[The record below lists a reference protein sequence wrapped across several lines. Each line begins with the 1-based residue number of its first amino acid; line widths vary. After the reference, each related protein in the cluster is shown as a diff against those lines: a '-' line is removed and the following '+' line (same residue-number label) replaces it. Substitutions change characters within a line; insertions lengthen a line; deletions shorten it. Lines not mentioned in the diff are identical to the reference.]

1 MIRAAMSAFDKRG
14 GGNVSSSWGEAIMA
28 DIGTRA
34 PRFSLRDITGYQ
46 WLVLFVA
53 WAGWSLDITD
63 FSLYGLV
70 LRQALTELIGGT
82 PTMAQ
87 IGSVGGLVTTIGL
100 LGWAVGGFFFGI
112 IADYL
117 GRVRTL
123 ALSILIYSVFTAL
136 QGFSQEVWQLG
147 LFRFIAGLGTGAELM
162 IAIPLVAAAFAETH
176 RAKILGFMMTGGGF
190 GTLFGAYIYQWV
202 GSYELHFD
210 RVFVGFLPVIS
221 VVEGG
226 SGAWRTVFF
235 VGIVPALLLAF
246 LRRGMVEPERFE
258 AVKAR
263 RQALAA
269 TREHT
274 EEDREFLRLV
284 PLQLFSPGIR
294 YQTLVGVLFALGTLL
309 AVWTAGAWLPT
320 IQGLLLE
327 KEGIKGTAAIPYIS
341 WGMKLWGIG
350 GILGYIA
357 FGYIAD
363 VIGRRPTIVI
373 YSVGTLI
380 FGLYLFL
387 GVSTYGPYPVLLLIF
402 GFFVIGIFSGHA
414 IYMAELFPTHVRS
427 TAVAFCNGSGRVITS
442 FGPLVAGLLVVQLG
456 GLANATGIMTG
467 FAVLSLIAM
476 FLGRE
481 TKDEQL
487 PR

>member
-1 MIRAAMSAFDKRG
+1 
-14 GGNVSSSWGEAIMA
+14 MA
-28 DIGTRA
+28 DIQSGAVARQGV
-34 PRFSLRDITGYQ
+34 RLRDITGYQ
-46 WLVLFVA
+46 WLVLFIA

-63 FSLYGLV
+63 FTLYGLV
-70 LRQALTELIGGT
+70 LRQALTELLGGT
-82 PTMAQ
+82 ATMAQ
-87 IGSVGGLVTTIGL
+87 IGSVGGLLTTIGL

-112 IADYL
+112 VADYL

-136 QGFSQEVWQLG
+136 QGFSQEIWQLG

-162 IAIPLVAAAFAETH
+162 IAIPLVAEAFAETH

-190 GTLFGAYIYQWV
+190 GQIFAASIYDWV
-202 GSYELHFD
+202 GPY
-210 RVFVGFLPVIS
+210 G
-221 VVEGG
+221 
-226 SGAWRTVFF
+226 WRYVFF
-235 VGIVPALLLAF
+235 CGIVPALLLAF
-246 LRRGMVEPERFE
+246 LRRGMVEPERFT

-269 TREHT
+269 TRDHT
-274 EEDREFLRLV
+274 DEDREFLRLV
-284 PLQLFSPGIR
+284 PLQLFSR
-294 YQTLVGVLFALGTLL
+294 TVRFQTLVGVLFALGTLL

-327 KEGIKGTAAIPYIS
+327 KEGIKGAAAIPYIS
-341 WGMKLWGIG
+341 WGMRLWGIG
-350 GILGYIA
+350 GIAGYIA

-373 YSVGTLI
+373 YSIGTLI

-387 GVSTYGPYPVLLLIF
+387 GVDSYGPYPFLLLVF

-414 IYMAELFPTHVRS
+414 IYMSELFPTHVRS
-427 TAVAFCNGSGRVITS
+427 TAVAFCNGSGRIVTS

-456 GLANATGIMTG
+456 GLSNATGIMTG
-467 FAVLSLIAM
+467 FAVLSLIAV

-481 TKDEQL
+481 TRDEQL

>member
-1 MIRAAMSAFDKRG
+1 
-14 GGNVSSSWGEAIMA
+14 MA
-28 DIGTRA
+28 EIGTQQQGAGVR
-34 PRFSLRDITGYQ
+34 SITGYQ

-63 FSLYGLV
+63 FTLYGLV
-70 LRQALTELIGGT
+70 LRQAMTDLLGGN
-82 PTMAQ
+82 PTLAQ
-87 IGSVGGLVTTIGL
+87 IGSVGGLITTVGL

-123 ALSILIYSVFTAL
+123 ALSIVIYSVFTCL
-136 QGFSQEVWQLG
+136 QGVAQETWQLG

-162 IAIPLVAAAFAETH
+162 IAIPRVAEAFAETH

-190 GTLFGAYIYQWV
+190 GTLFGALIYGWV
-202 GSYELHFD
+202 GPY
-210 RVFVGFLPVIS
+210 G
-221 VVEGG
+221 
-226 SGAWRTVFF
+226 WRYVFF
-235 VGIVPALLLAF
+235 AGIFPALLLAF
-246 LRRGMVEPERFE
+246 IRKGMVEPERFA

-269 TREHT
+269 AREHS

-284 PLQLFSPGIR
+284 PAQLFTRKIR
-294 YQTLVGVLFALGTLL
+294 YQTMVGVLFALGSLL
-309 AVWTAGAWLPT
+309 AVWTAAAWLPT
-320 IQGLLLE
+320 IQNLLLE
-327 KEGIKGTAAIPYIS
+327 KQGITGNAAIPYVRN
-341 WGMKLWGIG
+341 GMMLWGIG
-350 GILGYIA
+350 GIVGYIA

-363 VIGRRPTIVI
+363 VIGRRPTIFI

-380 FGLYLFL
+380 VGLYLFL
-387 GVSTYGPYPVLLLIF
+387 GVSTYDPYPVLLLIY

-414 IYMAELFPTHVRS
+414 IYMSELFPTHVRS
-427 TAVAFCNGSGRVITS
+427 TAVAFCNGFGRIFTS

-456 GLANATGIMTG
+456 GLTHATAIMTC
-467 FAVLSLIAM
+467 FAVLSIVAVI
-476 FLGRE
+476 LGRE
-481 TKDEQL
+481 TRDEDL

>member
-1 MIRAAMSAFDKRG
+1 
-14 GGNVSSSWGEAIMA
+14 MA
-28 DIGTRA
+28 EIGTRA

-63 FSLYGLV
+63 FTLYGLV
-70 LRQALTELIGGT
+70 LRPSLQELLGAST
-82 PTMAQ
+82 PLPDVLK
-87 IGSVGGLVTTIGL
+87 VGGLVTTIGL

-162 IAIPLVAAAFAETH
+162 IAIPLVAEAFADTH

-190 GTLFGAYIYQWV
+190 GQIFGAFIYDWV
-202 GSYELHFD
+202 GPY
-210 RVFVGFLPVIS
+210 G
-221 VVEGG
+221 
-226 SGAWRTVFF
+226 WRYVFF
-235 VGIVPALLLAF
+235 FGIVPALLLAF
-246 LRRGMVEPERFE
+246 LRRGMVEPEHFA

-269 TREHT
+269 SRDHT
-274 EEDREFLRLV
+274 EDDREFLRLV
-284 PLQLFSPGIR
+284 PLQLFSPAVR
-294 YQTLVGVLFALGTLL
+294 FQTLVGVLFALGTLL

-327 KEGIKGTAAIPYIS
+327 KQGIKGVAAIPYIS
-341 WGMKLWGIG
+341 WGMKLWGFG
-350 GILGYIA
+350 GIAGYIA
-357 FGYIAD
+357 FGFIAD
-363 VIGRRPTIVI
+363 IIGRRLTIVI
-373 YSVGTLI
+373 YSLGTLI
-380 FGLYLFL
+380 FGLSLFL
-387 GVSTYGPYPVLLLIF
+387 LVDSYGPYPIMLLIF

-414 IYMAELFPTHVRS
+414 IYMSELFPTHVRS
-427 TAVAFCNGSGRVITS
+427 TAVAFCNGFGRIFTS

-467 FAVLSLIAM
+467 FAVLSLIAV

-481 TKDEQL
+481 TRDEQL

>member
-1 MIRAAMSAFDKRG
+1 
-14 GGNVSSSWGEAIMA
+14 MA

-34 PRFSLRDITGYQ
+34 PRFSLRDITNYQ

-63 FSLYGLV
+63 FTLYGLV
-70 LRQALTELIGGT
+70 LRPALQELLGAST
-82 PTMAQ
+82 PLPEVLK
-87 IGSVGGLVTTIGL
+87 VGGLVTTFGL

-117 GRVRTL
+117 GRIRTL

-162 IAIPLVAAAFAETH
+162 IAIPLVAEAFADTH

-190 GTLFGAYIYQWV
+190 GQIFGAFIYDWV
-202 GSYELHFD
+202 GPY
-210 RVFVGFLPVIS
+210 G
-221 VVEGG
+221 
-226 SGAWRTVFF
+226 WRYVFF
-235 VGIVPALLLAF
+235 FGIVPALLLAF
-246 LRRGMVEPERFE
+246 LRRGMVEPEHFA

-269 TREHT
+269 SREHT
-274 EEDREFLRLV
+274 EEDREFLRMV
-284 PLQLFSPGIR
+284 PLQLFSPAVR
-294 YQTLVGVLFALGTLL
+294 FQTLVGVLFALGTLL

-327 KEGIKGTAAIPYIS
+327 KQGIKGVAAIPYIS
-341 WGMKLWGIG
+341 WGMKLWGFG
-350 GILGYIA
+350 GIVGYIA
-357 FGYIAD
+357 FGFIAD
-363 VIGRRPTIVI
+363 IIGRRPTIVI

-380 FGLYLFL
+380 FGLSLFL
-387 GVSTYGPYPVLLLIF
+387 LVDSYGPYPFLLPIF

-414 IYMAELFPTHVRS
+414 IYMSELFPTHVRS
-427 TAVAFCNGSGRVITS
+427 TAVAFCNGTGRIFTS

-456 GLANATGIMTG
+456 GLSNATGIMTG
-467 FAVLSLIAM
+467 FAVLSLVAVL
-476 FLGRE
+476 LGRE
-481 TKDEQL
+481 TRDEQL